1 MTMFLP
7 FPRRIPPTL
16 RRAIALRRGPRDRDQ
31 ERGASAVEFALV
43 SPLLFTLLFGAIDY
57 GLYFSDALTV
67 QQSVSDAARDA
78 TLSVGSLAANWSGS
92 GTCPLAPTPALVAG
106 ATNDL
111 AKVACNLSE
120 WTQPIGGGV
129 VAVKVEVVKPDGT
142 PTAVWAQP
150 NRLRVCALTR
160 HSAVLPF
167 VPMPDGGTIASKTE
181 MPIQPR
187 NPTDLVLLFNA
198 VAQDAGIVGGDWTW
212 C

>member
-1 MTMFLP
+1 MTRLLP
-7 FPRRIPPTL
+7 FPLRILSTV
-16 RRAIALRRGPRDRDQ
+16 RRALGVPRRRAD
-31 ERGASAVEFALV
+31 RGASAVEFALV

-67 QQSVSDAARDA
+67 QQSVADAARDA
-78 TLSVGSLAANWSGS
+78 TLSIGSLAANWSGS
-92 GTCPLAPTPALVAG
+92 GSCPLLPTAVLAG
-106 ATNDL
+106 SATNDL
-111 AKVACNLSE
+111 AKVACNLSDS
-120 WTQPIGGGV
+120 TAPIGGGV
-129 VAVKVEVVKPDGT
+129 VVVKVELVKPDGT
-142 PTAVWAQP
+142 PTPVWAQP

-187 NPTDLVLLFNA
+187 NPTDPILLFNA
-198 VAQDAGIVGGDWTW
+198 VAQDAGIVGGDWKW